1 LVKNS
6 PLAVYDFIHDKYN
19 AMDWDVS
26 PEKNKNGFK

>member
-1 LVKNS
+1 
-6 PLAVYDFIHDKYN
+6 VYDFIHDKYN